1 MYNILKNKIY
11 SHFYSTFVKESY
23 LKVSEVP
30 NKEEVYYKKK
40 KKLLVVLVKD
50 EEKILK
56 EIEEKIEYPMIVKP
70 GNLGSS
76 VGIKKAKNKP
86 ELEEAIEFAM
96 EFTDRVIVEK
106 AVEDLKEM

>member
-50 EEKILK
+50 EEIGSQIYEIIKALK
-56 EIEEKIEYPMIVKP
+56 DRNEQINTGRISFKVVDYIVDKQ
-70 GNLGSS
+70 NT
-76 VGIKKAKNKP
+76 VQI
-86 ELEEAIEFAM
+86 
-96 EFTDRVIVEK
+96 
-106 AVEDLKEM
+106 